1 MLTQWSQVHKCLLK
15 SKMWVYIQRRLDP
28 IREADQEYEGV
39 EHPIEELDQ
48 EYKRG
53 GALQVK
59 KLLNILVPRALC
71 QNEWNIMCDI
81 RGKSIDR

>member
-1 MLTQWSQVHKCLLK
+1 MV
-15 SKMWVYIQRRLDP
+15 DP

-39 EHPIEELDQ
+39 EHPIEEPDQ

-59 KLLNILVPRALC
+59 KLLNILAPRALC
-71 QNEWNIMCDI
+71 LNE
-81 RGKSIDR
+81 